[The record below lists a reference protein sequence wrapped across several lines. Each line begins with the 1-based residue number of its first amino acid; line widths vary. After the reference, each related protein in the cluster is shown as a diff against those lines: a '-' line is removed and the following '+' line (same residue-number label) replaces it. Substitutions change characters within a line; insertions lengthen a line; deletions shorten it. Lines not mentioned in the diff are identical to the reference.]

1 MVKQNKYL
9 LQLLDEIERLRKNSI
24 NNVKKTDLY
33 TKEDISKI
41 IDWYDQLLYVC
52 KAQPPTSWVN
62 SVKIQ
67 ENSSGCVTLDGYEYS
82 TNRTSISVVLIE

>member
-52 KAQPPTSWVN
+52 KAQPHTSWVN
-62 SVKIQ
+62 
-67 ENSSGCVTLDGYEYS
+67 
-82 TNRTSISVVLIE
+82 